1 MKLTSPEVLR
11 QLVRRFGLLVLL
23 TLLGGIGGGVYG
35 AVQTPTYVAR
45 AYVVVTA
52 QPGEPGVAVSF
63 AQAYGRIVTTG
74 PVADKAAAK
83 LGSTQDL
90 KLVTASTSPDTPV
103 VEIVATGTNAK
114 HTADVANTV
123 AQALVDVGNGR
134 KDQTRV
140 TLAILASASVPGAPS
155 SPKPPLELA
164 VGAAAGLLLGG
175 LSVLAGAG
183 RSPAVAEDRRVPR
196 PPVIAGP
203 ATRAITYY
211 PETPYPEPP
220 YAQPPYAQPPY
231 AQPPYAQPPYYGENH
246 TGEKI
251 VGRAVVLPQGATMNP
266 QDPR

>member
-1 MKLTSPEVLR
+1 MKLTSPEILR
-11 QLVRRFGLLVLL
+11 HLVRRFGLLALL
-23 TLLGGIGGGVYG
+23 TLLGGIAGGVYG
-35 AVQTPTYVAR
+35 VVKTPTYVAR
-45 AYVVVTA
+45 AYVVVTG
-52 QPGEPGVAVSF
+52 QPGEPGVALNF

-74 PVADKAAAK
+74 PVADKAAAT

-90 KLVTASTSPDTPV
+90 KLVTAATSPDTPV

-155 SPKPPLELA
+155 SPKPPLELV

-175 LSVLAGAG
+175 LSVLAGVG
-183 RSPAVAEDRRVPR
+183 RSPAVVGDRRVPL
-196 PPVIAGP
+196 PPAIAGP

-211 PETPYPEPP
+211 PETPDAQAP
-220 YAQPPYAQPPY
+220 YAQTPYAQAPYVQTPY
-231 AQPPYAQPPYYGENH
+231 AQAPYAQTPYYGEGH
-246 TGEKI
+246 AGEKI
-251 VGRAVVLPQGATMNP
+251 VGRAVVLPQ
-266 QDPR
+266 DPR